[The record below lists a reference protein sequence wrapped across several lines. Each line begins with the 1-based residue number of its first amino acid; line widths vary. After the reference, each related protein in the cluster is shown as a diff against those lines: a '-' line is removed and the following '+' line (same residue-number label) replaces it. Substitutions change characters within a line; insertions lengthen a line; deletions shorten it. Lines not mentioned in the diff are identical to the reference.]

1 MSRTNKEK
9 HPVIGHPKSKDIITV
24 PNLLSIVRII
34 LIPFMIYIYLYQ
46 KDYFLAA
53 CVLAVSYAS
62 DIADGI
68 IARKFDMISDIGK
81 ILDPLADKL
90 TQASMLICISIGHK
104 YGWAL
109 FALLFVKEMMV
120 ALAGYFAVRRT
131 GVVSGAK
138 WYGKVCTV
146 ALNTMFAVLLFI
158 PLPSEAVELTVMIAC
173 GAFMIVS
180 MVAYVIFFTKNY
192 TKSK

>member
-1 MSRTNKEK
+1 MKNKQVEK
-9 HPVIGHPKSKDIITV
+9 HPVIGHPKSKDVITV
-24 PNLLSIVRII
+24 PNLLSLVRII
-34 LIPFMIYIYLYQ
+34 LIPFMIYIYLFQ
-46 KDYFLAA
+46 KDYILAA

-62 DIADGI
+62 DLADGI
-68 IARKFDMISDIGK
+68 IARKFDMVSDLGK

-90 TQASMLICISIGHK
+90 TQASMLVCISIGHK

-109 FALLFVKEMMV
+109 FALLFVKEIMT

-146 ALNTMFAVLLFI
+146 ALNAMFALLLFI
-158 PLPSEAVELTVMIAC
+158 PIPAEAELTVMIAC
-173 GAFMIVS
+173 GAFMIGS
-180 MVAYVIFFTKNY
+180 MVAYVLFFTKHY
-192 TKSK
+192 TKNDK